1 MWIARFSLPVT
12 AAVQAVTDRL
22 PGAGWDRRSACVAR
36 QARFAAESV
45 RAGGASDDHGGGHG
59 ANAAL
64 LEQLWG
70 VCLEQAGELSE
81 RSDRQV
87 LNSLADRG
95 QRDRLGVDRVRL
107 PRRPGGFPG
116 LAGQ

>member
-1 MWIARFSLPVT
+1 MAGGSNPV
-12 AAVQAVTDRL
+12 
-22 PGAGWDRRSACVAR
+22 PKFRRVEPLLAPSFVR
-36 QARFAAESV
+36 QPPRKARFAAESL

-81 RSDRQV
+81 
-87 LNSLADRG
+87 
-95 QRDRLGVDRVRL
+95 
-107 PRRPGGFPG
+107 
-116 LAGQ
+116 